1 MQSYTSV
8 FPKDIQ
14 AMNLDYS
21 AEDRQFRDEVRAF
34 LRNHLP
40 PEIAGKVHGGRRMTK
55 DDYVRWQKILH
66 ARGWGASSWPLA
78 HGGTGWSPVQ
88 QHIFDEECADAGAP
102 MQLPFGLK
110 MVAPV
115 IMAFGNPARAPTSR
129 H

>member
-1 MQSYTSV
+1 
-8 FPKDIQ
+8 
-14 AMNLDYS
+14 MNLDYS

-78 HGGTGWSPVQ
+78 HGGTG
-88 QHIFDEECADAGAP
+88 
-102 MQLPFGLK
+102 
-110 MVAPV
+110 
-115 IMAFGNPARAPTSR
+115 
-129 H
+129 

>member
-40 PEIAGKVHGGRRMTK
+40 DADQRR
-55 DDYVRWQKILH
+55 VCL
-66 ARGWGASSWPLA
+66 
-78 HGGTGWSPVQ
+78 
-88 QHIFDEECADAGAP
+88 
-102 MQLPFGLK
+102 
-110 MVAPV
+110 
-115 IMAFGNPARAPTSR
+115 
-129 H
+129 